1 MSKPFTLVSLDS
13 HAQVPEHA
21 WSTFLEEKY
30 HHFLP
35 RLSHE
40 NVQWNEVMGRLT
52 VDRTH
57 TQHEVFDADGAYRNG
72 GLLGMFD
79 CDTRLAQM
87 DREGIA
93 AEFVYNG
100 EQRIVSLFFQPS
112 SSKYPD
118 DAVEAGVRAHH
129 RWTHDEFGKA
139 SDRIL
144 LVGVTGHA
152 PCRDM
157 AATLAETRWI
167 AEHGFVG
174 LVAPGMTG
182 HQGMPPLYD
191 AHWDP
196 LWSYMEDAGLTLVVH
211 AGYGAEAGPFFG
223 EVAAV
228 YDDMQAA
235 GGVTD
240 DALRRFSQS
249 SMVQNFFNTLDTRKP
264 LWQLTLGG
272 VFDRHPNLKV
282 LLTEIR
288 ADWLPAMLQH
298 LDSLFEQHRGELPTK
313 RKPSEWWASNCMT
326 CLSFA
331 HKAEVEL
338 RHEIGVD
345 AIAFGRDYP
354 HPEGTWPN
362 TREWIQDAFA
372 GVPEQ
377 ELRQMLGENAITRFG
392 LDAEAI
398 HAVGERV
405 GPTYEQLVGGGY
417 EIDDDLRA
425 HFDLRGGYL
434 KPWEGDARIPE
445 AEAAMKP
452 DLATLLGSGLT

>member
-1 MSKPFTLVSLDS
+1 MAMSKPLTIVSLDS

-21 WSTFLEEKY
+21 WKTYLDEQF
-30 HHFLP
+30 HHYLP
-35 RLSHE
+35 RLHHE
-40 NVQWNEVMGRLT
+40 NVQWNEVMVRLT

-57 TQHEVFDADGAYRNG
+57 ARHEVFDLDGAYRGG
-72 GLLGMFD
+72 GLQGMFD

-93 AEFVYNG
+93 GEFVYNG
-100 EQRIVSLFFQPS
+100 EQRMVSLFFQPS

-129 RWTHDEFGKA
+129 RWLHDEFGKA

-152 PCRDM
+152 PCRDIE
-157 AATLAETRWI
+157 ATLAETRWI
-167 AEHGFVG
+167 ADHGFVG

-182 HQGMPPLYD
+182 HPGMPPLYD
-191 AHWDP
+191 EHWDP
-196 LWSYMEDAGLTLVVH
+196 LWSLCEERELTVIVH
-211 AGYGAEAGPFFG
+211 AGYGAEAGPFFR

-235 GGVTD
+235 GGITD

-249 SMVQNFFNTLDTRKP
+249 SMVANFFNTLDTRKP
-264 LWQLTLGG
+264 LWQFTLGG
-272 VFDRHPNLKV
+272 VFDRHPRLKV

-288 ADWLPAMLQH
+288 ADWLPSLLRH
-298 LDSLFEQHRGELPTK
+298 LDSVFEEHRDDLPTD
-313 RKPSEWWASNCMT
+313 RKPSEWWQSNCTT

-338 RHEIGVD
+338 RAEIGVET
-345 AIAFGRDYP
+345 IAFGRDYP

-362 TREWIQDAFA
+362 TGAWIRDAFA
-372 GVPEQ
+372 GVPER
-377 ELRQMLGENAITRFG
+377 ELRMMLGENAITRLG
-392 LDAEAI
+392 LDGEALGLVAARI
-398 HAVGERV
+398 
-405 GPTYEQLVGGGY
+405 GPTVDELMGAPAPGP
-417 EIDDDLRA
+417 ELIE

-434 KPWEGDARIPE
+434 KPWEGAGRVDEARQ
-445 AEAAMKP
+445 AMEP
-452 DLATLLGSGLT
+452 DLSRLVRR

>member
-21 WSTFLEEKY
+21 WPTFLEEQY

-157 AATLAETRWI
+157 DATLAETRWI

-196 LWSYMEDAGLTLVVH
+196 LWRSSHWSCTPATAPRPGRSSVRSLRCTTTCRPPVGSPTTPFAASARAPWCRTSSTPSTL
-211 AGYGAEAGPFFG
+211 
-223 EVAAV
+223 
-228 YDDMQAA
+228 
-235 GGVTD
+235 
-240 DALRRFSQS
+240 
-249 SMVQNFFNTLDTRKP
+249 
-264 LWQLTLGG
+264 
-272 VFDRHPNLKV
+272 
-282 LLTEIR
+282 
-288 ADWLPAMLQH
+288 
-298 LDSLFEQHRGELPTK
+298 
-313 RKPSEWWASNCMT
+313 ASR
-326 CLSFA
+326 S
-331 HKAEVEL
+331 
-338 RHEIGVD
+338 
-345 AIAFGRDYP
+345 
-354 HPEGTWPN
+354 
-362 TREWIQDAFA
+362 
-372 GVPEQ
+372 
-377 ELRQMLGENAITRFG
+377 
-392 LDAEAI
+392 
-398 HAVGERV
+398 
-405 GPTYEQLVGGGY
+405 
-417 EIDDDLRA
+417 
-425 HFDLRGGYL
+425 
-434 KPWEGDARIPE
+434 
-445 AEAAMKP
+445 
-452 DLATLLGSGLT
+452 GS